1 MAKYYYNGVLLPEI
15 PSDILAEYPYCWI
28 RKNVTSGH
36 YDLFFSKVA
45 FYLIDSTTISGTD
58 VLKPW
63 YRIEIVTSEDS
74 TEWVYYKDSTANL
87 GIDTNRPVL
96 WSNHDIPNGSAT
108 STTIYFYGTGPELPR
123 VKKYLVRSSG
133 VLYTVAGGALTSLN
147 VTELTADVF
156 KTYGFDEMPAVS
168 TFATLTDPELLYW
181 QDILEDLPTIT
192 VLMNATTHPQTLIA
206 EPFYMI
212 DETIHG
218 IDSVSCVY
226 EGNPLIALSFDGG
239 AFEYYNNGWANASDT
254 EGMLP
259 DVLTA
264 ITSDVWKA
272 KVAGVQ
278 SVQIRVILNTNADTL
293 QTVKF
298 KFINEKKG

>member
-15 PSDILAEYPYCWI
+15 PSDILAEYPYCWV
-28 RKNVTSGH
+28 RLNTDKVT
-36 YDLFFSKVA
+36 YDLICGKYVWYYASNLYTTSSTYVWYTARLESETFVYKTTFTDDGS
-45 FYLIDSTTISGTD
+45 FGLGDGLI
-58 VLKPW
+58 
-63 YRIEIVTSEDS
+63 
-74 TEWVYYKDSTANL
+74 
-87 GIDTNRPVL
+87 
-96 WSNHDIPNGSAT
+96 WSNHNIPNGSAT